1 MERGG
6 GRRARGKK
14 EREKERK
21 EEMEGGREPEQLC
34 SMVSAGIPVSKSNRE
49 TQLETEHHFLG

>member
-21 EEMEGGREPEQLC
+21 EEMEGGREPEQSC
-34 SMVSAGIPVSKSNRE
+34 SMVSAGIPVSKSKRE
-49 TQLETEHHFLG
+49 TQLETQHHFLG